1 MLFVDDLKTYHRSEQ
16 KAVSVTSNLKKMFTD
31 IGLEWGIN
39 KSAAIHLKR
48 GKLSTSNN
56 STALPVSNNC
66 TIPVLSNDDHY
77 KFLGKYQNSQHLE
90 DKVIEEAAKEY
101 ENRLWAVWTS
111 PLSVPTQG
119 PRNEHLRIGYLTI
132 LHVVN
137 RLVY

>member
-1 MLFVDDLKTYHRSEQ
+1 MAFSGENFWRPQFAIWRLNIFIQSPVVAHIKELISDP
-16 KAVSVTSNLKKMFTD
+16 
-31 IGLEWGIN
+31 
-39 KSAAIHLKR
+39 AAIHLKR
-48 GKLSTSNN
+48 GKLSTGNN
-56 STALPVSNNC
+56 SIALPVSNNC
-66 TIPVLSNDDHY
+66 TIPVLSSDDHY

-111 PLSVPTQG
+111 LLSVPRKVRAT
-119 PRNEHLRIGYLTI
+119 NIYALHAYLTI

>member
-1 MLFVDDLKTYHRSEQ
+1 
-16 KAVSVTSNLKKMFTD
+16 MFTD

-39 KSAAIHLKR
+39 KYAAIHLKR

-56 STALPVSNNC
+56 SIALPVSNDC

-90 DKVIEEAAKEY
+90 DKVIEEAGQGVREPTMGC
-101 ENRLWAVWTS
+101 LDFPTIS
-111 PLSVPTQG
+111 PTQG
-119 PRNEHLRIGYLTI
+119 PRNEHLRIAYLTI

-137 RLVY
+137 RLVS